1 MCVAAED
8 ELGGGS
14 TAGVGGTGGSI
25 PEIVVTAPRIGIDP
39 GLYQLIDWSEVAK
52 ISGIGA
58 LGGAYSGGWGGA
70 VVGGA
75 AAGAAAVESQPDVD
89 LEDLFVIKNDMLV
102 IPGLPSPYLPMY

>member
-8 ELGGGS
+8 ELGSG
-14 TAGVGGTGGSI
+14 AGAGGTGSI

-39 GLYQLIDWSEVAK
+39 GLAQLIDWSEVAK
-52 ISGIGA
+52 ISGLGA

-75 AAGAAAVESQPDVD
+75 TAGTAAVESQPGVD
-89 LEDLFVIKNDMLV
+89 LEDLFVIQNDMLI